1 LTTHIFD
8 PDDPYIHSDA
18 VFGVKESLL
27 AEFKLTE
34 DPARAK
40 DMAFYGAFWQV
51 EHDFVLAPERKRN

>member
-27 AEFKLTE
+27 AKFDKVN
-34 DPARAK
+34 DPARARSYQFA
-40 DMAFYGAFWQV
+40 DDFWDV
-51 EHDFVLAPERKRN
+51 THDFVLARHKDM